1 MIPLPRQKP
10 WHALAS
16 GSLLLLALA
25 LIYLL
30 IVAPAIHQ
38 RMAFRDR
45 LDDLRFHYA
54 RYATV
59 LKNVDSIGPE
69 LDSLRAATSGNN
81 GFLNDKA
88 AALAAADLQNY
99 LQELIKARGGILI
112 STQILPETGKE
123 IFPAVTVKVQMR
135 CGIEALRDLLLDL
148 ETGQLYVQ
156 IHNLFLQGQY
166 QPAARNIRRR
176 QPVPDAGKIEVRFD
190 LSAYIYQSAEGQ
202 K

>member
-1 MIPLPRQKP
+1 MIPLPRQNP
-10 WHALAS
+10 WHALAA
-16 GSLLLLALA
+16 GSLSLLTLA

-30 IVAPAIHQ
+30 LMAPAIHQ
-38 RMAFRDR
+38 RMTFRDR

-59 LKNVDSIGPE
+59 LKNMDNIGSE
-69 LDSLRAATSGNN
+69 LDSLRAAASGND
-81 GFLNDKA
+81 GFLDDKP

-99 LQELIKARGGILI
+99 LQELIEARGGILI

-135 CGIEALRDLLLDL
+135 CGIEALRNLMLDL

-156 IHNLFLQGQY
+156 VNNLFLQGQY

-176 QPVPDAGKIEVRFD
+176 QPIPDTGMIEVRFD
-190 LSAYIYQSAEGQ
+190 LSAYIYQSGAGKE
-202 K
+202 

>member
-99 LQELIKARGGILI
+99 LQELIKARGRNYVRNVKLGLFAFQQALYDTVVEILRGEH
-112 STQILPETGKE
+112 PW
-123 IFPAVTVKVQMR
+123 
-135 CGIEALRDLLLDL
+135 
-148 ETGQLYVQ
+148 
-156 IHNLFLQGQY
+156 
-166 QPAARNIRRR
+166 
-176 QPVPDAGKIEVRFD
+176 
-190 LSAYIYQSAEGQ
+190 
-202 K
+202 